1 MADVKGG
8 APTERVF
15 AVNLGS
21 TSTKVAYAEDGEVKF
36 KDTIRH
42 PSEETAGFADI
53 RDQKGYRLEHVR
65 EFMDAHGIEAAGLS
79 AVIARGGLS
88 EPVNCGVYRVNDAYV
103 GQCLGGAWGIH
114 AACIGP
120 YIARELAEGTG
131 ALPLTADTPAAD
143 EMEPVAR
150 FTGLPGTERTP
161 TYQPLNNRAMARAYA
176 ASVGRDYEDL
186 NLVVTMIGGGITTT
200 AHRRGRMVDAMD
212 GVLGDGCF
220 SNNRCCGVPAG
231 KLIDVIF
238 DEGLD
243 REGAMR
249 RINGEAGLLGYL
261 GTMDIREVEE
271 RIGAGDAR
279 AEEVLDALC
288 YQISKDIGA
297 YATVLKGEVDAIL
310 LIGGGANSEFMV
322 ERIRERVSWIAPFV
336 VMPGEREM
344 ESLCESAHLALTGA
358 LPVQEFV
365 PRT

>member
-1 MADVKGG
+1 MEAMKPVEK
-8 APTERVF
+8 VF
-15 AVNLGS
+15 AINLGS
-21 TSTKVAYAEDGEVKF
+21 TSTKVAYAEDGVVIH

-42 PSEETAGFADI
+42 PSEETAGFSDI
-53 RDQKGYRLEHVR
+53 RDQRDYRLAHVR
-65 EFMDAHGIEAAGLS
+65 EFMGEHGIRVEELS
-79 AVIARGGLS
+79 ALIARGGLS
-88 EPVNCGVYRVNDAYV
+88 QPVNTGVYRVNRAYV
-103 GQCLGGAWGIH
+103 EQCLGGAWGIH

-120 YIARELAEGTG
+120 YIAYELAEGTG
-131 ALPLTADTPAAD
+131 VLPLTADTPAAD

-176 ASVGRDYEDL
+176 ESQGRRYEDL
-186 NLVVTMIGGGITTT
+186 NLLVTMIGGGITTT
-200 AHRRGRMVDAMD
+200 AHRRGRMVDAQD
-212 GVLGDGCF
+212 GVLGDGTF

-261 GTMDIREVEE
+261 GTMDIREVEG
-271 RIGAGDAR
+271 RIEAGDSR

-297 YATVLKGEVDAIL
+297 YATVLKGDVDAIL
-310 LIGGGANSEFMV
+310 LIGGGANSAFMA

-344 ESLCESAHLALTGA
+344 ESLCESAHRALKGE
-358 LPVQEFV
+358 LPIQEFV
-365 PRT
+365 PRA